1 MPLILARRARCIFRQ
16 LNLRETLPVSTRISL
31 APSHVRRVAQTAST
45 RPSHL
50 IAAAG
55 LPKRTPTRAL
65 ANSYATVGRP
75 KKKTG
80 RAKAKSAKKRTA
92 SKAKTAKA
100 KKELTPEQV
109 ERLEARKRA
118 AEIRALKKVALK
130 EPKGLP
136 TSGYVLWIQEKMK
149 ETKGGLEGFRE
160 LTSAYKTLSPEE
172 LEPYKRQA
180 ESNKAANAAAYESW
194 VKSHTPLEIRQA
206 NLARRRLAKLTESF
220 KHPIRMNPIR
230 DDRQV
235 KGVQSSFLFFVEE
248 RFKSGDLKH
257 MSIREATKRIADEW
271 RGLTEQEKE
280 KYKRL
285 QEADSERYVQ
295 EYRSAYGED
304 PDVVKESSQASV

>member
-172 LEPYKRQA
+172 LE
-180 ESNKAANAAAYESW
+180 
-194 VKSHTPLEIRQA
+194 VC
-206 NLARRRLAKLTESF
+206 
-220 KHPIRMNPIR
+220 
-230 DDRQV
+230 
-235 KGVQSSFLFFVEE
+235 SSTVRSREFV
-248 RFKSGDLKH
+248 L
-257 MSIREATKRIADEW
+257 
-271 RGLTEQEKE
+271 
-280 KYKRL
+280 
-285 QEADSERYVQ
+285 V
-295 EYRSAYGED
+295 
-304 PDVVKESSQASV
+304 